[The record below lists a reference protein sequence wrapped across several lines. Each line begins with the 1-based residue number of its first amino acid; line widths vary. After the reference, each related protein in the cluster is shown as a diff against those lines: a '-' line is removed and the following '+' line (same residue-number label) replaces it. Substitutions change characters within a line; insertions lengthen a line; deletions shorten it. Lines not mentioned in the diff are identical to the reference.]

1 MTYTLPD
8 TDSKLR
14 TLDWA
19 IRYCCPLALDR
30 IGETTDAAKLRN
42 LTPIINGT
50 LAGASQML
58 VKNTAAAI
66 LDRME
71 PAEGVSFGDW
81 SKGRNVLLRV
91 VESAKATAIAA
102 QDAGIVDPVITL
114 VAGGTP
120 VTRAVAAVAKAAAA
134 PPPKAAPAPA
144 PAPVVETPAVDEA
157 VADDVVVEAPAPD
170 A

>member
-1 MTYTLPD
+1 MTARCTFAATTGQTRQVTYVLPD
-8 TDSKLR
+8 TESKLR
-14 TLDWA
+14 TLDWV

-30 IGETTDAAKLRN
+30 IGESADAEKLRS

-66 LDRME
+66 LERMT

-91 VESAKATAIAA
+91 PESAKATAIAA
-102 QDAGIVDPVITL
+102 QDAGIEDPVVNL

-120 VTRAVAAVAKAAAA
+120 VTRAVAAVAKAAALA
-134 PPPKAAPAPA
+134 AAAALKAA
-144 PAPVVETPAVDEA
+144 V
-157 VADDVVVEAPAPD
+157 
-170 A
+170 